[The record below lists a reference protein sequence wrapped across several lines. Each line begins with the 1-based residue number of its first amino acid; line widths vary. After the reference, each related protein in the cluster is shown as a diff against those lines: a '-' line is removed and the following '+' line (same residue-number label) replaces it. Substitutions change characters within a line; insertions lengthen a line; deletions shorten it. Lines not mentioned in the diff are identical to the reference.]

1 MKSFAKIKRTVF
13 IHILTVINITNA
25 TMEVKRRS
33 VFVHPDYFSVQ
44 IISTVIG
51 QPMSFVQI
59 PAPMIQPL
67 QHQIP
72 QNQIPLHQIRRHQ
85 ILQHLSLQHQSLQ
98 HQIHQRQLVVKLMK
112 IFVKIMPMVFIL
124 LQTVPSTINVS
135 TVACPK

>member
-13 IHILTVINITNA
+13 IHILTVINITNV
-25 TMEVKRRS
+25 TMVVKRLN

-51 QPMSFVQI
+51 QPMLFAQI
-59 PAPMIQPL
+59 LAPMIQPL
-67 QHQIP
+67 QHRIL
-72 QNQIPLHQIRRHQ
+72 QNQIPLHQILQHRL
-85 ILQHLSLQHQSLQ
+85 LQHLSLQHL
-98 HQIHQRQLVVKLMK
+98 IHQRQLVVKLMK

-135 TVACPK
+135 TVA